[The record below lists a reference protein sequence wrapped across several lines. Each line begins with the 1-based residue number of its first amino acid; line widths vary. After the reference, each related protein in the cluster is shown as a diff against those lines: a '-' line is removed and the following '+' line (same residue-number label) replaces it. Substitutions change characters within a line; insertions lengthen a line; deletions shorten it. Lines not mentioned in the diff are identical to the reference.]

1 MNPLDSSAF
10 IQAFRQSSP
19 YINAHRKKTA
29 VIFVSDQALA
39 SEYLTR
45 VVYDIALL
53 NSLGMRT
60 VVVLGTRRI
69 LSQALEDNG
78 IANSLHQGRRITSA
92 KALQLAKQITGQYRF
107 DLEAKFSNALP
118 NTPMHGANMQVLSGN
133 FVMAKPLGIIDGV
146 DYQFSAS
153 VRKVNHQALQNLLDN
168 DAIILLSNI
177 AYGATGECFN
187 VRAEEVAI
195 ATAKALQAEKFIIYG
210 SDQELQDLP
219 RELQLAQ
226 AKGLAANT
234 ASENFACLVEAC
246 EAGIDRS
253 HLISFEQDGA
263 LLAEL
268 FTTNGSGTLLS
279 KSAFESIRKA
289 CLQDIGAITHLLAPM
304 AANGQLIKRDQEQL
318 EQHIDY
324 FYVTERDQNI
334 IACAALVPFDTMAE
348 IASVATDPAFQG
360 DNKASQLLAFLQNKA
375 KQQGF
380 KKVFVLTTQSA
391 HFFLRQ
397 GFSPIEISLLPKA
410 KQQTLDKNRGSK
422 AYSKELL

>member
-29 VIFVSDQALA
+29 VIFLSDQALA

-60 VVVLGTRRI
+60 VVVLGTRQI
-69 LSQALEDNG
+69 LGQMLEANG
-78 IANSLHQGRRITSA
+78 IDNSMHKGRRITSA

-133 FVMAKPLGIIDGV
+133 FIMAKPLGIIDGV

-153 VRKVNHQALQNLLDN
+153 VRKVNQQALQNLLNN

-177 AYGATGECFN
+177 AYSATGECFN

-195 ATAKALQAEKFIIYG
+195 ATAKALRADKFIVYG

-219 RELQLAQ
+219 RELQLSQAQ
-226 AKGLAANT
+226 NMAKNT
-234 ASENFACLVEAC
+234 QSANFACLVEAC
-246 EAGIDRS
+246 EAGIDRN
-253 HLISFEQDGA
+253 HFISFEQDGA

-279 KSAFESIRKA
+279 QGVFESIRKA
-289 CLQDIGAITHLLAPM
+289 SLQDIGAITHLLAPM
-304 AANGQLIKRDQEQL
+304 AASGQLINRDKEQL
-318 EQHIDY
+318 EQFIDY

-360 DNKASQLLAFLQNKA
+360 DNKASELLAFLQKKA

-380 KKVFVLTTQSA
+380 NEVFVLTTQSA
-391 HFFLRQ
+391 HFFLQQ
-397 GFSPIEISLLPKA
+397 GFSPIAIEQLPQH
-410 KQQTLDKNRGSK
+410 KQQMLDKNRGSK
-422 AYSKELL
+422 AYSKALL